1 MLGALLIATPVAS
14 AALSPNAAQTEKFQ
28 DFAIRLNA
36 CNDESGWPAIYET
49 IFDTDRP
56 FSIDK
61 RPNTGSQPVCD

>member
-14 AALSPNAAQTEKFQ
+14 AALSPSAAQTEKFQ

-49 IFDTDRP
+49 VFDTD
-56 FSIDK
+56 
-61 RPNTGSQPVCD
+61 